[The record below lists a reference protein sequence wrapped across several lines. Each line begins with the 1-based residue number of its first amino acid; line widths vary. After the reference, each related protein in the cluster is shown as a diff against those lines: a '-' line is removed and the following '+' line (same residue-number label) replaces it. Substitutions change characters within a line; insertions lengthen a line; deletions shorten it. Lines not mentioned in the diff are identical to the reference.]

1 MKKQEGGIG
10 MKVVMSRLTATV
22 KYGGLIAYS
31 LMTVFPLLWIFSISF
46 RDNDQIFTSFRL
58 IPESFKWTNYEQVLM
73 AGNIPRA
80 FGNSISITGLSII
93 LLLFCVLTLSFAI
106 SRFRFKGATA
116 VYLFFS
122 AAVMVPTVTILPMTF
137 KLFNDLR
144 IFEYK
149 YSIVFAYVTY
159 ELPIAVFLMVMFMKS
174 IPQELDEASII
185 DGCNIWQLFMRVI
198 LPLSRNG
205 IVTITILAFVAYWN
219 EYLTALIMLPDR
231 ANRTLSVALSFTKDE
246 NSVKYG
252 LMAASVMIAVIP
264 MIIFYAIVKNQLVK
278 GMSLGAVKG

>member
-1 MKKQEGGIG
+1 MNRMQGGRMVG
-10 MKVVMSRLTATV
+10 KLSTAV

-31 LMTVFPLLWIFSISF
+31 LMTLFPLLWILSISF
-46 RDNDQIFTSFRL
+46 RDNDQIFTSIRL
-58 IPESFKWTNYEQVLM
+58 IPESFKWTNYEQVLLG
-73 AGNIPRA
+73 GNIPRA
-80 FGNSISITGLSII
+80 FWNSVSITTLSIV

-106 SRFRFKGATA
+106 SRFRFKGASA
-116 VYLFFS
+116 VYLIFS

-137 KLFNDLR
+137 KLFNDLH
-144 IFEYK
+144 IFGFK
-149 YSIVFAYVTY
+149 YSIVFAYVIY
-159 ELPIAVFLMVMFMKS
+159 ELPVSIFLMVMFMRA
-174 IPQELDEASII
+174 IPQELDEASVI
-185 DGCNIWQLFMRVI
+185 DGCNIWQLFTRVI

-264 MIIFYAIVKNQLVK
+264 MIIFYSIVKNQLVK

>member
-1 MKKQEGGIG
+1 MNRMQGGRMVG
-10 MKVVMSRLTATV
+10 KLSTAV

-31 LMTVFPLLWIFSISF
+31 LMTLFPLLWILSISF
-46 RDNDQIFTSFRL
+46 RDNDQIFTSIRL
-58 IPESFKWTNYEQVLM
+58 IPESFKWTNYEQVLLG
-73 AGNIPRA
+73 GNIPRA
-80 FGNSISITGLSII
+80 FWNSVSITTLSIV

-106 SRFRFKGATA
+106 SRFRFKGASA
-116 VYLFFS
+116 VYLIFS

-137 KLFNDLR
+137 KLFNDLHV
-144 IFEYK
+144 FGFK
-149 YSIVFAYVTY
+149 YSIVFAYVIY
-159 ELPIAVFLMVMFMKS
+159 ELPVSIFLMVMFMRA
-174 IPQELDEASII
+174 IPQELDEASVI
-185 DGCNIWQLFMRVI
+185 DGCNIWQLFTRVI

-264 MIIFYAIVKNQLVK
+264 MIIFYSIVKNQLVK

>member
-1 MKKQEGGIG
+1 
-10 MKVVMSRLTATV
+10 MSRMQGGRMVGKLSTAV

-31 LMTVFPLLWIFSISF
+31 LMTLFPLLWILSISF
-46 RDNDQIFTSFRL
+46 RDNDQIFTSIRL
-58 IPESFKWTNYEQVLM
+58 IPESFKWTNYEQVLLG
-73 AGNIPRA
+73 GNIPRA
-80 FGNSISITGLSII
+80 FWNSVSITTLSIV

-106 SRFRFKGATA
+106 SRFRFKGASA
-116 VYLFFS
+116 VYLIFS

-137 KLFNDLR
+137 KLFNDLH
-144 IFEYK
+144 IFGFK
-149 YSIVFAYVTY
+149 YSIVFAYVIY
-159 ELPIAVFLMVMFMKS
+159 ELPVSIFLMVMFMRA
-174 IPQELDEASII
+174 IPQELDEASVI
-185 DGCNIWQLFMRVI
+185 DGCNIWQLFTRVI

-264 MIIFYAIVKNQLVK
+264 MIIFYSIVKNQLVK